1 MYIITWT
8 VIFVQGIVSDQ
19 SSNPNLFITNSASV
33 MLMGS
38 ALGIIKMVHSLIFLN
53 EVLGTLNS
61 FTCFHSVQ
69 SMYNYSVHILWWR
82 TRSDVDG
89 KSMCFWSHITQL
101 GMLHW
106 PFVFVM
112 QSFATCPRCCNKG
125 ILLQDAVVERV
136 HSIYRIDAR
145 HQHDHSDLTDLIQL
159 LLFLWESFT
168 CWWSQ
173 NTLEDSLWKRT
184 DPMLCVKAFFFFLIW
199 ILRV

>member
-8 VIFVQGIVSDQ
+8 IIFVQGIVSDQ
-19 SSNPNLFITNSASV
+19 SSNPNLFITNSALV

-38 ALGIIKMVHSLIFLN
+38 ALGIIKLVHSFIFLN

-61 FTCFHSVQ
+61 FTCFHSLQ

-89 KSMCFWSHITQL
+89 KSMCFWSHITRL

-106 PFVFVM
+106 PFVCMM

-125 ILLQDAVVERV
+125 ILLQDAESIPFTGLMPGISMITQIWQTSFSCCCFCGKVLP
-136 HSIYRIDAR
+136 HSEAKIPWRTVCEKGQTLCCVWKLFFIYLD
-145 HQHDHSDLTDLIQL
+145 S
-159 LLFLWESFT
+159 ESVR
-168 CWWSQ
+168 
-173 NTLEDSLWKRT
+173 K
-184 DPMLCVKAFFFFLIW
+184 
-199 ILRV
+199 